1 MEEMLEKG
9 QSSVCDDWWEESGP
23 RVGVAGQSSLIW
35 KDCREGRDDFACL
48 LSGRPLLMLPPLAF
62 FPQEA
67 LSIAKVQVE
76 MGAQV
81 LDINMD
87 DGMLDGTSAMTRFC
101 NFIASEPDI
110 AKVVQNVYS
119 PREFTCPHSVTHL
132 TLSFVP
138 WVCPLI
144 HWFSGF
150 LR

>member
-1 MEEMLEKG
+1 
-9 QSSVCDDWWEESGP
+9 
-23 RVGVAGQSSLIW
+23 
-35 KDCREGRDDFACL
+35 
-48 LSGRPLLMLPPLAF
+48 MLPPLAF

-67 LSIAKVQVE
+67 LSVAKVQVE

-87 DGMLDGTSAMTRFC
+87 DGMLDGTSAMARFC
-101 NFIASEPDI
+101 NFIASEPDV

-119 PREFTCPHSVTHL
+119 PGECTCPHSVTHL
-132 TLSFVP
+132 TSSVVP

-144 HWFSGF
+144 PWFSGF